1 MRFENGSP
9 EGRIRKLVNN
19 ERKFLWSPS
28 GNVAVVGRVRG
39 DLPREAL
46 RKALGRIPERHPLL
60 ASRIEQDGER
70 ALWFVH
76 DPGIEIPLRV
86 VERVSD
92 EGWIGEIDR
101 EIHAPWDQ
109 FRGPLI
115 RFVLVHSP
123 EVSEVIAFCQH
134 AICDGTAL
142 AFLVR
147 DVLSLVAD
155 PDQELRPLVPD
166 FTLTEALGDKAGGSG
181 LGDRIKTLAVNR
193 YNSQWR
199 KNPYFFDH
207 GDYLAIQEA
216 YADKFR
222 YGTVLL
228 ELDSSQTRAL
238 TERCR
243 EHGVTVN
250 SALTTALAAAH
261 QELVG
266 GRKPSRM
273 ALPFDLRRRTDPP
286 RGEVFCLFVGSIEA
300 VFRYRPSRPF
310 WVNALE
316 LHRVIVDKIERRAL
330 FESAVM
336 MELLDPTLADSMV
349 SFGLLA
355 RDVSPDSPRYGKL
368 SAFAGDRGNV
378 AIGMADRFLK
388 SLPGIV
394 NTNLGRLDF
403 PERFGGLELEIMYFA
418 PAGSVNIPL
427 IVGALGVRGRM
438 TATFNYLVPT
448 GAEESPRDEMIRVR
462 DLVMKYL
469 DF

>member
-1 MRFENGSP
+1 MNEMICENGTSG
-9 EGRIRKLVNN
+9 GRIRRLVNN

-46 RKALGRIPERHPLL
+46 REALGRIPERHPLL
-60 ASRIEQDGER
+60 ASRVEQDGER
-70 ALWFVH
+70 DLWFVH

-123 EVSEVIAFCQH
+123 EVSEVIAYSQH
-134 AICDGTAL
+134 AICDGMAL

-166 FTLTEALGDKAGGSG
+166 FNLTEALGDKVGRSG
-181 LGDRIKTLAVNR
+181 LGDRIKTFAVDR
-193 YNSQWR
+193 YNSRWR
-199 KNPYFFDH
+199 KNPFYFDH
-207 GDYLAIQEA
+207 EDYLAIQRA

-222 YGTVLL
+222 YGAVLL
-228 ELDSSQTRAL
+228 ELDPSQTRDL

-250 SALTTALAAAH
+250 SALTAAMAAAH
-261 QELVG
+261 QELDG
-266 GRKPSRM
+266 GGKASRM
-273 ALPFDLRRRTDPP
+273 ALPFDLRKRTDPP
-286 RGEVFCLFVGSIEA
+286 QGDVFCLFVGSIEVA
-300 VFRYRPSRPF
+300 FRYRPSRSF
-310 WVNALE
+310 WVNAQE
-316 LHRVIVDKIERRAL
+316 LHREIVDKIGRRAL

-336 MELLDPTLADSMV
+336 IELLDPTLVDSMV

-355 RDVSPDSPRYGKL
+355 RDVCLPT
-368 SAFAGDRGNV
+368 
-378 AIGMADRFLK
+378 
-388 SLPGIV
+388 LPG
-394 NTNLGRLDF
+394 TGRCRLS
-403 PERFGGLELEIMYFA
+403 RGTGGTWPSGWRIA
-418 PAGSVNIPL
+418 SSSPSPAS
-427 IVGALGVRGRM
+427 
-438 TATFNYLVPT
+438 
-448 GAEESPRDEMIRVR
+448 
-462 DLVMKYL
+462 
-469 DF
+469 